1 MNIQNVIF
9 YQFNSFYKIMKEIET
24 DINFNIV
31 QVLNY
36 DDLKEKTKNL
46 QNYVVISETK
56 QNFANLLVID
66 VLPIN
71 IFKLIEKLNLTLL
84 KNAFNDQS
92 KIVIKNYSLDLNS
105 REIKLLDKILKLTE
119 KEVQTI
125 LYLSKAEK
133 PTKINE
139 LQNQVWG
146 FRSKLE
152 THTVET
158 HIYRLRKK
166 FLNTFNDKN
175 FILSY
180 KNGYQIH

>member
-1 MNIQNVIF
+1 MNNQNVIF
-9 YQFNSFYKIMKEIET
+9 YQFNSFYKIMRELEVDLNLNILQV
-24 DINFNIV
+24 FN
-31 QVLNY
+31 
-36 DDLKEKTKNL
+36 DDELKEKIKNL
-46 QNYVVISETK
+46 DNYVVISNIK
-56 QNFANLLVID
+56 QNFSNQLIID
-66 VLPIN
+66 DYPIN
-71 IFKLIEKLNLTLL
+71 ILKFIEKLNLTLL
-84 KNAFNDQS
+84 KNTFNEQS
-92 KIVIKNYSLDLNS
+92 KIIIKKYSLDLNS
-105 REIKLLDKILKLTE
+105 REIKFDNKNLKLTE

-133 PTKINE
+133 PSNINE

>member
-1 MNIQNVIF
+1 M
-9 YQFNSFYKIMKEIET
+9 
-24 DINFNIV
+24 
-31 QVLNY
+31 
-36 DDLKEKTKNL
+36 
-46 QNYVVISETK
+46 
-56 QNFANLLVID
+56 
-66 VLPIN
+66 PIN
-71 IFKLIEKLNLTLL
+71 IFKLIEKLNLTFL
-84 KNAFNDQS
+84 KNKFNDQS
-92 KIVIKNYSLDLNS
+92 KIIIKNYSLDLNS
-105 REIKLLDKILKLTE
+105 KEIKLLDKILKLTE

-133 PTKINE
+133 PSNINE